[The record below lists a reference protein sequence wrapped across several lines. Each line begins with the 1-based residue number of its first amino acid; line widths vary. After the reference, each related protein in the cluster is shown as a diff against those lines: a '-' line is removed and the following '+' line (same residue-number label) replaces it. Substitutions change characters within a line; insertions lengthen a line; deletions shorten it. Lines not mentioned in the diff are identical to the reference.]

1 GAVLG
6 QQEDDMGAEAEFGVG
21 VLAVDRQQVVAL
33 SGGQGEHLRVSF
45 IRRVWSGTVL
55 SPDYT
60 GPVTFPLVG
69 NHLDD
74 RTMPT
79 VAEVGVEPTGTSPSD
94 WRLCQFAYPAI
105 ACAELRAWV
114 SNPALRAYEARPST
128 GPPAVEVA

>member
-1 GAVLG
+1 GAKEEDCLDVGPGAVLG

-69 NHLDD
+69 NHLDIHEGFD
-74 RTMPT
+74 ACDQERF
-79 VAEVGVEPTGTSPSD
+79 PSD
-94 WRLCQFAYPAI
+94 GAFDFIWAHPPYWRQKL
-105 ACAELRAWV
+105 
-114 SNPALRAYEARPST
+114 
-128 GPPAVEVA
+128 

>member
-1 GAVLG
+1 GAKEEDCLDVGPGAVLG

-69 NHLDD
+69 NHLVYL
-74 RTMPT
+74 P
-79 VAEVGVEPTGTSPSD
+79 
-94 WRLCQFAYPAI
+94 
-105 ACAELRAWV
+105 
-114 SNPALRAYEARPST
+114 RPSACSISFSRASSMAFAP
-128 GPPAVEVA
+128 GPPTHLCRMIPRASST